1 VRIPF
6 VEFSGAAEVKAKSEK
21 GRIAMDVGLKHVKLK
36 QHDGVRLAEASRFA
50 MLASSAADL
59 TKVDSVDAHLVL
71 RGGRVPSLTVLN
83 QFIPSGAGVRVA
95 EGKGEVEGE
104 LWLDSASARGKGGL
118 KVTAKSVVVKNRS
131 ATVTGKL
138 EVKGLVRS
146 LNLNTNALDLTGSEM
161 SIEDATVALGKGKE
175 LPLWAKLHAE
185 PCVLTPKGKVRWS
198 TTLSVGASNLKP
210 LLAIVAANL
219 PIPKVLFAFT
229 SAPNVKVE
237 ADLVV
242 RNDGGIDLPRFSL
255 NSSGI
260 RAQASVA
267 LRAVSEKD
275 EKLEP
280 WGNAKIEAGVFG
292 AGLELN
298 GAKISPVLF
307 GVGRWAQ
314 EKKLNWSNPVPKEKG
329 DSY

>member
-1 VRIPF
+1 
-6 VEFSGAAEVKAKSEK
+6 
-21 GRIAMDVGLKHVKLK
+21 
-36 QHDGVRLAEASRFA
+36 
-50 MLASSAADL
+50 
-59 TKVDSVDAHLVL
+59 
-71 RGGRVPSLTVLN
+71 
-83 QFIPSGAGVRVA
+83 
-95 EGKGEVEGE
+95 
-104 LWLDSASARGKGGL
+104 
-118 KVTAKSVVVKNRS
+118 
-131 ATVTGKL
+131 
-138 EVKGLVRS
+138 
-146 LNLNTNALDLTGSEM
+146 
-161 SIEDATVALGKGKE
+161 
-175 LPLWAKLHAE
+175 
-185 PCVLTPKGKVRWS
+185 
-198 TTLSVGASNLKP
+198 VGASNLKP